1 MSLNERKA
9 ELPIQI
15 KTKEHLAESIYEEV
29 IKVKS
34 KSKLTEG
41 ILEWIII
48 QGNLDLTCTLITKSL
63 EDLSLVVRKLY

>member
-1 MSLNERKA
+1 MREKA
-9 ELPIQI
+9 EMPIQI
-15 KTKEHLAESIYEEV
+15 KTKEHLAESINKEV

-41 ILEWIII
+41 ISEWKII

-63 EDLSLVVRKLY
+63 EDLSLVVRKLF

>member
-15 KTKEHLAESIYEEV
+15 KTKESINKEV

-41 ILEWIII
+41 ISEWIII

-63 EDLSLVVRKLY
+63 EDLSLVVRKLF